1 MSPTAPSEAA
11 CPTRLNTDEAA
22 AYLQQ
27 KHGLPVT
34 AKHLRSHRQSARP
47 RGPACRYL
55 GPLALY
61 DCSELDCSP
70 KARPL
75 APDASRRRL
84 CGYPRVIRMI
94 FPGVTSAQPTDL
106 KNENP
111 PPSFPTAKGGL
122 SKA

>member
-61 DCSELDCSP
+61 DCSELDRWAFEDALQPESP
-70 KARPL
+70 TART
-75 APDASRRRL
+75 RRL
-84 CGYPRVIRMI
+84 AAEAMRLSPRYSDDLSGGDQR
-94 FPGVTSAQPTDL
+94 SAD
-106 KNENP
+106 
-111 PPSFPTAKGGL
+111 
-122 SKA
+122 